1 MTTSYQFFK
10 NGGAKEMSYNSLP
23 KGYGWVTGC
32 GGDGWYWNF
41 FMKDDDMMGERLDPK
56 KAIMCKIKPL

>member
-1 MTTSYQFFK
+1 MTSYEYFK
-10 NGGAKEMSYNSLP
+10 NGGAKELPFDKLP

-41 FMKDDDMMGERLDPK
+41 FMKDEDLKKGIDPA
-56 KAIMCKIKPL
+56 KAIMCKIQKL